1 MDAQVKTEF
10 SIYLADRPGELAGVL
25 EAAAAAG
32 VEVWGLVVTE
42 SAHRGLVR
50 VLGDPED
57 ALRHVFEAMVETGA
71 GPVVETPVLVVPI
84 GDRPGLI
91 REIAARLGISRINV
105 QYAYCAPAVNG
116 SPSRYV
122 LRVSNAEQARQ
133 AIEGIA

>member
-1 MDAQVKTEF
+1 MQAQIKTEF
-10 SIYLADRPGELAGVL
+10 SVYLADRPGELAGVL

-32 VEVWGLVVTE
+32 VEIMGLVVTE

-50 VLGDPED
+50 VLGEPEE

-84 GDRPGLI
+84 QDRPGLI
-91 REIAARLGISRINV
+91 REISAKLALARVNL

-133 AIEGIA
+133 AIEGIV